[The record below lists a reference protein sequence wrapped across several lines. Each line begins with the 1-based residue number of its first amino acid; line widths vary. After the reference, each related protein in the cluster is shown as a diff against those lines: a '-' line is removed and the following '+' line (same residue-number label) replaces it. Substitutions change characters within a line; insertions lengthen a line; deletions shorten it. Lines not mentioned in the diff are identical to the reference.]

1 VTSTWTPA
9 RSGTAA
15 PARARAPFRTGRCRP
30 RRPRSGRPASGT
42 RCASRSLRPAERLR
56 RSRRRSRSAPTAAAR
71 ARAAPRP
78 AATQTD
84 GQHHHTRGAPS
95 VPEPS
100 PLHRAR
106 RDGVDRPRR
115 VDRAVSTA
123 PCRPRRVDRAVG
135 HPPDSFHSP
144 GGPTSGRHR
153 MQPPEWSG
161 YSPRRGAHR
170 SDRSDHVR
178 PAPSPPRRSLTSDW
192 LLRRGVLCCRSFPRP
207 GRIDHERRHGPSRK

>member
-15 PARARAPFRTGRCRP
+15 PARARAPFRTGRCP

-123 PCRPRRVDRAVG
+123 LCRPRCRASARQFPPPWADQPPAVTG
-135 HPPDSFHSP
+135 CSHP
-144 GGPTSGRHR
+144 SGRGTV
-153 MQPPEWSG
+153 P
-161 YSPRRGAHR
+161 
-170 SDRSDHVR
+170 DVVR
-178 PAPSPPRRSLTSDW
+178 TAATVPTTFGL
-192 LLRRGVLCCRSFPRP
+192 LLRRRDGA
-207 GRIDHERRHGPSRK
+207 